1 MIGLEAV
8 LRDRLFS
15 PDEEHSLSV
24 KTKKVTAESSS
35 AVTLKICEAENYSAL
50 SGLITSSMKLPEF
63 SRSAAAF

>member
-24 KTKKVTAESSS
+24 KTKKVTAELGS
-35 AVTLKICEAENYSAL
+35 AVTVKIFEAENYSAL
-50 SGLITSSMKLPEF
+50 SGLITSSM
-63 SRSAAAF
+63 

>member
-24 KTKKVTAESSS
+24 KTKK
-35 AVTLKICEAENYSAL
+35 
-50 SGLITSSMKLPEF
+50 
-63 SRSAAAF
+63 